1 MTEPLT
7 NTILASILH
16 LDPSRPRWK
25 PTKTG
30 SSSLSSTTPHS
41 SGGTKGDV
49 IVPADRTIAA
59 TLLHAATATLWYTLH
74 NKHINGSRALDQT
87 TGRHHSIH
95 DDRIKLMDTGHE
107 ATTRGLRCSCNK
119 EWTRG
124 GAHLNSRSATG
135 QEPPPL
141 VEICHHRCQTPKT
154 LTLMGWASIRRSQ
167 GFPHLEIESS
177 AG

>member
-7 NTILASILH
+7 NTILTSILH

-30 SSSLSSTTPHS
+30 SSSPSSTTPHS
-41 SGGTKGDV
+41 SEGTKGDV

-87 TGRHHSIH
+87 TGGHHSIH
-95 DDRIKLMDTGHE
+95 DDRIKSMDTGHE
-107 ATTRGLRCSCNK
+107 PTTRGLRCSCNK
-119 EWTRG
+119 EWTG
-124 GAHLNSRSATG
+124 GGGGTAEPMISDRPRTPTTCGDL
-135 QEPPPL
+135 PPPMPDTKNPNPNGL
-141 VEICHHRCQTPKT
+141 
-154 LTLMGWASIRRSQ
+154 
-167 GFPHLEIESS
+167 GFDSP
-177 AG
+177 